1 MWQQSLKKKLMA
13 GCDGVFTG
21 ITEEVGRIT
30 VARPNSLV
38 ILANKVLQ
46 KMEVGG
52 SVAVNGVC
60 LTVASFNS
68 NSFSVD
74 VMPETLKRTNLG
86 LLRVGGE
93 VNLER
98 AMALGAP
105 LGGHLVQGHID
116 DMGGVTSVTWDGEAI
131 IMRFEAPPQ
140 VMRYVVEKGFIA
152 VDGVS
157 LTVVNRDSH
166 SFQVSIVDYT
176 RGNTILGIRRV
187 GDLVNLE
194 VDIIAKYV
202 EQLSQAHHPGVTV
215 EFLKEHG
222 F

>member
-1 MWQQSLKKKLMA
+1 MA
-13 GCDGVFTG
+13 GYDGVFTG
-21 ITEEVGRIT
+21 IVEEIGRVTI
-30 VARPNSLV
+30 AQPNNLV
-38 ILANKVLQ
+38 ISANRAIQ

-60 LTVASFNS
+60 LTVTSFDGK
-68 NSFSVD
+68 SFSVD
-74 VMPETLKRTNLG
+74 IMPETLKRTNLG

-116 DMGGVTSVTWDGEAI
+116 DMGRVASVNWDGEAI
-131 IMRFEAPPQ
+131 IMRFEVPPQ
-140 VMRYVVEKGFIA
+140 VMRYVVTQGFIA

-157 LTVVNRDSH
+157 LTVVNRDAR
-166 SFQVSIVDYT
+166 SFWVSIVDYT
-176 RGNTILGIRRV
+176 RENTILGSRRV

-194 VDIIAKYV
+194 VDVIAKYV
-202 EQLSQAHHPGVTV
+202 EQIGQTHRPGVTI